1 MKITSFAC
9 FLKKPQHLSSS
20 GSGSTISLAYLGTSM
35 CGLVS
40 HSFHSLV
47 YTINPFWIQLCY
59 FSSFSFFGLLILS
72 LLETRPGS
80 IRPKALDMYFMSVS
94 ATTVSSMS
102 TVEMEVFSDAQL
114 VVFTILMFLGGEV
127 FVSILGLQFSKY
139 KIKRSLLHNNKVN
152 NDHNKNDVYVKEN
165 NVQKLS
171 CLSYKNVINNDHLV
185 MINNVQTHE
194 SSLID
199 SCNHLKYNS
208 IRYLGYITFGYLV
221 VIIGLGSTLVAI
233 YISLVPSASEVLY
246 NKGLRLRTFS
256 VFTIVSTFTNCGFI
270 PTNENMIVFR
280 KNSGLLLLLVP
291 QILLGNTLYPTCLRL
306 VIWVLGRF
314 TRRVEYNYMLKYSE
328 ELGYAH
334 FLPRLHSLFLFFT
347 VLGFI
352 VVQFTLFCLMEWNSE
367 VLSDGL
373 NSFQK
378 IIAALFEVVNSRHT
392 GESIVD
398 LSTISSAILVLF
410 VIMMYLPPYTSFLPI
425 KDYEEKELKKSGD
438 EKMINKKKRGGGV
451 QNLLFSQLSYLA
463 IFVVLICI
471 TERQKMKDDPL
482 NFTVLN
488 VVIEVISA
496 YGNVGFTTGY
506 SCKRQ
511 LIHESNCKDTWYGFS
526 GQWSNTGKF
535 ILILVMFFGRLKKF
549 NMQGGASW
557 YLS

>member
-9 FLKKPQHLSSS
+9 FLKKPHHLSSGS
-20 GSGSTISLAYLGTSM
+20 GSSSSSGGGSGGSTISLASLGTSM

-59 FSSFSFFGLLILS
+59 FISFSFLGLLILS

-114 VVFTILMFLGGEV
+114 AVFTILMFLGGEV

-139 KIKRSLLHNNKVN
+139 KIKRSLLHNNEIN
-152 NDHNKNDVYVKEN
+152 NDHSKNIEVYVKEN
-165 NVQKLS
+165 NVQEPS
-171 CLSYKNVINNDHLV
+171 CLSYNRNNDA
-185 MINNVQTHE
+185 

-199 SCNHLKYNS
+199 TSNDHLKYNS
-208 IRYLGYITFGYLV
+208 IRYLGYITLGYLLV
-221 VIIGLGSTLVAI
+221 VIVLGSTLVAI
-233 YISLVPSASEVLY
+233 YTSLVPSASEVLH

-256 VFTIVSTFTNCGFI
+256 VFAIVSTFTNCGFI

-306 VIWVLGRF
+306 VIWMFGRL
-314 TRRVEYNYMLKYSE
+314 TRRVEFNYMLKHSE

-334 FLPRLHSLFLFFT
+334 LLPRIHSFFLLFT

-352 VVQFTLFCLMEWNSE
+352 FLQFILFCFMEWSSE
-367 VLSDGL
+367 VLDDGL
-373 NSFQK
+373 MNPFQK
-378 IIAALFEVVNSRHT
+378 IVAALFQVVNSRHA

-410 VIMMYLPPYTSFLPI
+410 VVMMLASLF
-425 KDYEEKELKKSGD
+425 
-438 EKMINKKKRGGGV
+438 
-451 QNLLFSQLSYLA
+451 LFSHIYILFSKIQL
-463 IFVVLICI
+463 
-471 TERQKMKDDPL
+471 E
-482 NFTVLN
+482 
-488 VVIEVISA
+488 
-496 YGNVGFTTGY
+496 
-506 SCKRQ
+506 
-511 LIHESNCKDTWYGFS
+511 
-526 GQWSNTGKF
+526 
-535 ILILVMFFGRLKKF
+535 KK
-549 NMQGGASW
+549 NI
-557 YLS
+557 YIYRT